1 MKMYEKALEIAKK
14 AHKGQVDKAGID
26 YIQHPLF
33 VASLVKTEEQKAT
46 ALLHDVIED
55 SEITKEDLIH
65 AGIPTNVVKAV
76 DTLTKTRGETYV
88 DYLAKVKSND
98 LARVVKLADLQHNSD
113 LSRIKNPNKKDFE
126 RLEKYKKAIEY
137 LS

>member
-1 MKMYEKALEIAKK
+1 MSLYEKALEVART
-14 AHKGQVDKAGID
+14 AHTGQVDKAGID

-33 VASLVKTEEQKAT
+33 VASLVKTEEQKAV

-65 AGIPTNVVKAV
+65 AGIPTNVVEAV
-76 DTLTKTRGETYV
+76 NTLTKTRSETYV

-126 RLEKYKKAIEY
+126 RLEKYKMAIEY

>member
-1 MKMYEKALEIAKK
+1 MSLYVKALEISKI
-14 AHKGQVDKAGID
+14 AHEGQMDKAGVD
-26 YIQHPLF
+26 YIQHPIY
-33 VASLVKTEEQKAT
+33 VASLVNTEEQKAV

-65 AGIPTNVVKAV
+65 AGISTNVVEAV
-76 DTLTKTRGETYV
+76 NTLTKVRGESYIN
-88 DYLAKVKSND
+88 YLKKVKSNN

-113 LSRIKNPNKKDFE
+113 LTRIKKPNKKDFE
-126 RLEKYKKAIEY
+126 RLEKYKQAIEY